1 MFYDIITHL
10 LGGASMK
17 SNKLTKGFLI
27 LLGGLLALTNL
38 AFYLNDNLSLLIVFG
53 TILVA
58 LLMLALFRIFAH
70 QYRRFKNIG
79 KAIERLKNIKVKLRN
94 NYDTSSEAAP
104 KRRELKNL

>member
-1 MFYDIITHL
+1 MN
-10 LGGASMK
+10 
-17 SNKLTKGFLI
+17 NKRVKKGFLI
-27 LLGGLLALTNL
+27 LLGGLLTLINL

-53 TILVA
+53 TILVF
-58 LLMLALFRIFAH
+58 LVMLALFRIFAH